1 MFSRGQLFVTPWAV
15 DCLAPLSTGFL
26 GKNIV
31 VGCHFLIQESFLT
44 QGPNLHLLHW
54 KQIFL
59 PLSHQGSPVE
69 GVTKRQMLCD
79 PSHLYEVPRVVKLLD
94 PERKEVAATGWGEV
108 IEERG
113 EGELFN
119 EYEFQFCR
127 IK

>member
-1 MFSRGQLFVTPWAV
+1 
-15 DCLAPLSTGFL
+15 
-26 GKNIV
+26 
-31 VGCHFLIQESFLT
+31 
-44 QGPNLHLLHW
+44 
-54 KQIFL
+54 
-59 PLSHQGSPVE
+59 
-69 GVTKRQMLCD
+69 MLYD

-94 PERKEVAATGWGEV
+94 PERKEVAATGWGEG